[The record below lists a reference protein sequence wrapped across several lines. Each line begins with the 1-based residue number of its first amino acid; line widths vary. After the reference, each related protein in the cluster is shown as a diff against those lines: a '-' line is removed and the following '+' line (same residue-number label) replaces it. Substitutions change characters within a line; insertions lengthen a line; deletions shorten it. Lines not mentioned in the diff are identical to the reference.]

1 MITLVSNSDFHAHAE
16 PALFEHKDRLT
27 RSDLWAWR
35 DALDRLAPPI
45 ASPKR
50 DGAVDSDFE
59 RIVEAMS
66 DPAFYPGAPAV
77 EVRETHISWVFLA
90 GPRAYKLKKPVVL
103 AFLDYGS
110 VERRRAMCEREV
122 ELNQRLAA
130 GVYLGVR
137 GIVDRAGR
145 LQLAPPGPDAIEHI
159 VEMRRFDEANTLAA
173 MVRGGRATTEIV
185 AAVGRRLAAFHAEA
199 RPCRVGEDVLV
210 AVERVADGNFE
221 GLLADVGA
229 LAGGRL
235 FAAQRFADAFVAG
248 HAATL
253 AARAAAGR
261 VREGHGD
268 LRAEHVLIGDDVE
281 VVDCVEFAAE
291 LRTVD
296 VGADLAFLVMDLARL
311 GRPDLARILVDAY
324 RHAGGDPG
332 SDQLIAFH
340 AAVRAWVRAK
350 LAVPPHGG
358 AGASPQGQSGAQE
371 EALGL
376 FALGE
381 RFAWQARLPL
391 TPIVCGPPAS
401 GKSELARSLSEV
413 SGLAVIGSDETR
425 KRLCGLEPSS
435 RAPQEAYSA
444 AATARTYAELGRR
457 AAQQLGVSGGA
468 IVDATFARRS
478 DRQAFSAACV
488 GLAAP
493 LVFECRAPAAVM
505 QARARTRESDPQHVS
520 DAGPETAARL
530 RRRFEPLED
539 DVPAARHFVVRTD
552 QPVASVVE
560 DVLTMLDRRLA
571 EPPPPRPL
579 DATRRSL

>member
-1 MITLVSNSDFHAHAE
+1 MITPVSDSDLQAHVE

-35 DALDRLAPPI
+35 DAVDRLARPI

-50 DGAVDSDFE
+50 DGAVDSDLGH
-59 RIVEAMS
+59 IVEAMS

-90 GPRAYKLKKPVVL
+90 GPRAYKLKKPLVL
-103 AFLDYGS
+103 PFLDYGS
-110 VERRRAMCEREV
+110 VEHRRAMCEHEV

-137 GIVDRAGR
+137 AIVDRDGR
-145 LQLAPPGPDAIEHI
+145 LQLGPPGPDAIEHV
-159 VEMRRFDEANTLAA
+159 VEMRRFDEAETLAA
-173 MVRGGRATTEIV
+173 MVLAGRATAEIV
-185 AAVGRRLAAFHAEA
+185 AAVGRRLASFHAEA
-199 RPCRVGEDVLV
+199 PPCRIGEEVL
-210 AVERVADGNFE
+210 AGVERVADGNFE
-221 GLLADVGA
+221 ALLSGVGA
-229 LAGGRL
+229 LAHPRL

-253 AARAAAGR
+253 AVRAASGR

-268 LRAEHVLIGDDVE
+268 LRAEHVLIGDGVR
-281 VVDCVEFAAE
+281 VVDCVEFDVE

-311 GRPDLARILVDAY
+311 GRPDLGHILVDAY

-332 SDQLIAFH
+332 SDELIAFH
-340 AAVRAWVRAK
+340 AAIRAWVRAK
-350 LAVPPHGG
+350 LAVPPESG
-358 AGASPQGQSGAQE
+358 ARTPPQEQTAAQE
-371 EALGL
+371 EALEL

-391 TPIVCGPPAS
+391 TLIVCGPPAS
-401 GKSELARSLSEV
+401 GKSELARRLSEV

-425 KRLCGLEPSS
+425 KQLSGLEPAS

-444 AATARTYAELGRR
+444 AATVRTYAELGRR
-457 AAQQLGVSGGA
+457 AATQLGVSGGA

-478 DRQAFSAACV
+478 ARQAFSAACV

-505 QARARTRESDPQHVS
+505 QARARTREADPQHVS

-539 DVPAARHFVVRTD
+539 DVPAARHFVLRTD
-552 QPVASVVE
+552 QPVASIVE
-560 DVLTMLDRRLA
+560 DVTTMLDRRLA

>member
-1 MITLVSNSDFHAHAE
+1 
-16 PALFEHKDRLT
+16 
-27 RSDLWAWR
+27 
-35 DALDRLAPPI
+35 
-45 ASPKR
+45 
-50 DGAVDSDFE
+50 
-59 RIVEAMS
+59 MS

-90 GPRAYKLKKPVVL
+90 GARAYKLKKPVVL
-103 AFLDYGS
+103 PFLDYGS
-110 VERRRAMCEREV
+110 VEQRRAMCEREV
-122 ELNQRLAA
+122 ALNQRLAA

-137 GIVDRAGR
+137 AIVDRDGR
-145 LQLAPPGPDAIEHI
+145 LQLGSPGPDAIEHV

-173 MVRGGRATTEIV
+173 MVLGGRATAEIV
-185 AAVGRRLAAFHAEA
+185 AAVGRRLAIFHAEA
-199 RPCRVGEDVLV
+199 PPCRVGEDVLV
-210 AVERVADGNFE
+210 GVERVADGNFE
-221 GLLADVGA
+221 ALAGLGA
-229 LAGGRL
+229 LAHPRL

-268 LRAEHVLIGDDVE
+268 LRAEHVLIGDEVE
-281 VVDCVEFAAE
+281 VVDCVEFDAE

-311 GRPDLARILVDAY
+311 GRPDLGRVLVDAY

-332 SDQLIAFH
+332 SDELIAFH

-350 LAVPPHGG
+350 VAVPPDGG
-358 AGASPQGQSGAQE
+358 AGTSPHSQTAAQE
-371 EALGL
+371 EVLDL

-391 TPIVCGPPAS
+391 TLIVCGPPAS
-401 GKSELARSLSEV
+401 GKSELARRLSQV

-425 KRLCGLEPSS
+425 KRLSGLEPSS

-457 AAQQLGVSGGA
+457 AATQLGAAGGA

-478 DRQAFSAACV
+478 ARQAFSAACV
-488 GLAAP
+488 GLAPP
-493 LVFECRAPAAVM
+493 LVFECRAPAAVT
-505 QARARTRESDPQHVS
+505 QARARTRAADPQHVS
-520 DAGPETAARL
+520 DADAETAAWVHG
-530 RRRFEPLED
+530 RFEPLED

-552 QPVASVVE
+552 QPVASTVE
-560 DVLTMLDRRLA
+560 DVVTMLDRRLA